1 MSPSIPARR
10 LVAAGVAAAAALA
23 VTVAP
28 EATATSAAP
37 GAPNVVAK
45 KLLSPLSVDVTAKDA
60 VVYSANFAGTLYL
73 KKPGK
78 KAEVIFQS
86 AKQREVGAI
95 AVDRTGAWFV
105 HGATLMRRTWKG
117 ERSAVANL
125 GKFEKAENPDGDVT
139 YGAPTVSEE
148 CASQFPTG
156 EGTLPPQ
163 YEGIVESHP
172 YGTAAVGRQAYVADA
187 AGNTI
192 LRVGRNGSV
201 ESVAV
206 LPPIPVEITAEVAE
220 GLGFPECSVGHDYNF
235 EPVPTDVEMGPDGLL
250 YVTSLPGG
258 PEDGTVPGGVFTV
271 DPASGEVA
279 EVASGLVS
287 ATGLDVAPNGD
298 VYVSEL
304 FAGKITRIPAGGG
317 EPSTYLE
324 VPLPAAVEIKGR
336 HLYTTENVL
345 TGLSGEPGDVPAGK
359 VVRYKR

>member
-1 MSPSIPARR
+1 MSPFIPARR

-28 EATATSAAP
+28 EATALPDPGHPAA
-37 GAPNVVAK
+37 VAK
-45 KLLSPLSVDVTAKDA
+45 KLLSPLSVDVTAKDS

-73 KKPGK
+73 KQPGK
-78 KAEVIFQS
+78 KAQVIFQS

-105 HGATLMRRTWKG
+105 HGATLMRRSWKG
-117 ERSAVANL
+117 DRTAVANL
-125 GKFEKAENPDGDVT
+125 GRFEKSENPDGDVT

-148 CASQFPTG
+148 CAAQFPTG
-156 EGTLPPQ
+156 EGALPPQ

-172 YGTAAVGRQAYVADA
+172 YGTAAVGRQAFVADA

-192 LRVGRNGSV
+192 LRVRRNGSV
-201 ESVAV
+201 DTVAV

-220 GLGFPECSVGHDYNF
+220 GLGFPECAIGHDYGF
-235 EPVPTDVEMGPDGLL
+235 EPVPTDVELGPDGLL

-258 PEDGTVPGGVFTV
+258 PEDGTVPGGVFSV
-271 DPASGEVA
+271 DPDSGEVA
-279 EVASGLVS
+279 NVASGLVS

-298 VYVSEL
+298 IYVSEL
-304 FAGKITRIPAGGG
+304 FAGRVTLVPAGGG

-324 VPLPAAVEIKGR
+324 APLPAAVEIKGN

-345 TGLSGEPGDVPAGK
+345 SGLSGEPGDVPAGK
-359 VVRYKR
+359 VVRYSR